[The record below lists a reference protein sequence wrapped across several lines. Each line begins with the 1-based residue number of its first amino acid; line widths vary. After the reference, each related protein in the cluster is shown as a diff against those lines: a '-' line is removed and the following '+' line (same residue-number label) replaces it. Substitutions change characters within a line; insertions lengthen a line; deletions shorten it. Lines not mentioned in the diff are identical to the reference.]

1 MFGHRL
7 PGNGKMKFTALLLLL
22 CLFSGGAIAQASEC
36 QSIQKAAA
44 RLACYDRA
52 SPPTMGAKPAE
63 SKTPVVQ
70 SPPGQFVDQLA
81 AENNRLDEKLKTIC
95 RGC

>member
-1 MFGHRL
+1 MR
-7 PGNGKMKFTALLLLL
+7 FTALLLL
-22 CLFSGGAIAQASEC
+22 CLSSGAAVAQPSDC
-36 QSIQKAAA
+36 PSIPKAAA

-52 SPPTMGAKPAE
+52 SPPTMQAQPAA
-63 SKTPVVQ
+63 SKAPIVQ

-81 AENNRLDEKLKTIC
+81 AENSRLDEKLKTIC

>member
-1 MFGHRL
+1 MRFI
-7 PGNGKMKFTALLLLL
+7 ALFLL
-22 CLFSGGAIAQASEC
+22 CLFSGGAAAQASEC

-44 RLACYDRA
+44 RLACYDRT
-52 SPPTMGAKPAE
+52 SPPTMQAKPAE
-63 SKTPVVQ
+63 SKTPIVQ

-81 AENNRLDEKLKTIC
+81 AENSRLDEKLKTIC